1 MFQNQKVLLIIL
13 AAFLFQGCVTTTAV
27 WQSKTYKPKKGGV
40 VFYNSRISIFDS
52 QAVQKRRQDA
62 LFKMRLF
69 CEPQQYKIVSEEN
82 KEEVTGYQTS
92 YQSREDNPNPSY
104 REEVRAS
111 DGFYTKS
118 AQSVSDSSL
127 HSQATRTEQA
137 ITRERLYIHFI
148 CE

>member
-104 REEVRAS
+104 RS
-111 DGFYTKS
+111 DP
-118 AQSVSDSSL
+118 SL
-127 HSQATRTEQA
+127 YSQATRTE
-137 ITRERLYIHFI
+137 RSSGFRWFLYKI
-148 CE
+148 CTVCF